1 MTPTPAPLRVV
12 GLQVENFKR
21 IQAIQI
27 IPKGDLVQITGRNA
41 QGKTSAIDALWVTL
55 GGGKLIP
62 GKPIREGSKECR
74 IRVALG
80 NTEAEII
87 ATRTFK
93 TKGTETVSELT
104 LESAEGARF
113 KGPQGMLDA
122 MMGSITFD
130 PLAFTRMDKRRQAEE
145 LRAIAKI
152 EVDLDRLDGLNLRD
166 FETRANLNKQAAQAR
181 AAGEAIPMQTPP
193 APVDLSTLLARMEGI
208 TAQTV
213 ARGNAE
219 REQDKRRRQ
228 LDDQSIRWSDL
239 GDAIAQKER
248 ELDAMRQER
257 AAVKA
262 WVDQEAVAIMQ
273 MEPLPEV
280 EDATALREQIAR
292 AQEQNRQA
300 DLIAQQQAKRDEHLD
315 RARELEGEAAGLTEA
330 MEARK
335 KVKAEAIAAA
345 EMPVPGLGLQDGVV
359 TYNGIPFDQASGA
372 EQLKVSTAIAMAANP
387 RIRVIRIADGSL
399 LDDDSLAMLAEM
411 AHEKDYQIWIEM
423 VDSTGKVGVHIEDG
437 MVKMD
442 NQPNTEPTA
451 TKAETQGLDFGGESA
466 AGAEAGVD

>member
-1 MTPTPAPLRVV
+1 MTNIPAPLRVL

-21 IQAIQI
+21 IKALQI

-55 GGGKLIP
+55 GGAKLIP
-62 GKPIREGSKECR
+62 GQPIREGEKECR
-74 IRVALG
+74 IRVTLG
-80 NTEAEII
+80 GTEAEII
-87 ATRTFK
+87 ATRTI
-93 TKGTETVSELT
+93 TAKGTELT

-130 PLAFTRMDKRRQAEE
+130 PLAFTRMDKRKQAEE

-181 AAGEAIPMQTPP
+181 AAGEAIPEQTPP

-213 ARGNAE
+213 KRGEAE
-219 REQDKRRRQ
+219 RAQDARRVQ
-228 LDDQSIRWSDL
+228 LNDQRLRRAKLARD
-239 GDAIAQKER
+239 IAAMQA
-248 ELDAMRQER
+248 ELEE
-257 AAVKA
+257 
-262 WVDQEAVAIMQ
+262 VDKWIGAEEVAI
-273 MEPLPEV
+273 EALPDLPEV

-300 DLIAQQQAKRDEHLD
+300 DLIAQQQAKREEHLD

-345 EMPVPGLGLQDGVV
+345 KMPVPGLGLQDGVV
-359 TYNGIPFDQASGA
+359 TYNGLPFDQASGA
-372 EQLKVSTAIAMAANP
+372 EQLKISTAIAMAANP

-399 LDDDSLAMLAEM
+399 LDDDSLAMLAQM

-437 MVKMD
+437 VVKAD
-442 NQPNTEPTA
+442 NQLAQDEVGLSVAMEAPALIPE
-451 TKAETQGLDFGGESA
+451 AE
-466 AGAEAGVD
+466 